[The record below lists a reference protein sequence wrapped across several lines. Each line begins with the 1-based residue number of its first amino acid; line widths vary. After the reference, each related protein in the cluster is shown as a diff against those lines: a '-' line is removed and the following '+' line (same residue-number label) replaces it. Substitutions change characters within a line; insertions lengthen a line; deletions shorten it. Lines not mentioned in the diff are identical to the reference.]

1 MRWLLEMAFLL
12 IGFALLGQPDAR
24 AEEKVPVVA
33 TFSIVADLTQKI
45 GGDAIALTTLVGPN
59 EDAHAFEPTADA
71 QRAVAGAQLVVANGL
86 GFEPWLGRLVDA
98 TAYKGELVIA
108 TTGIEPL
115 ASMEA
120 PKDGHSD
127 GDDADTDHDHGA
139 ADPHA
144 FQDPKLVL
152 TYIDNIA
159 AGLAKVAPEHAAEF
173 LANAEALKASFRAL
187 NSELMA
193 SLGALPEEKKHILTS
208 HDAFQYFGHA
218 YGIDFIGVQGVS
230 TESEPS
236 AQDLKQIVEQ
246 MKSGHIKA
254 VFIENMNDPRFVESL
269 AGDTDIIVGGDLYSD
284 ALSAADGPAGDLL
297 SLYRHNQ
304 QELLKALR

>member
-1 MRWLLEMAFLL
+1 MMRRLLGMAFMLVGFVLL
-12 IGFALLGQPDAR
+12 CQPAAR
-24 AEEKVPVVA
+24 AADKVAVVA
-33 TFSIVADLTQKI
+33 TFSILADLTQKI
-45 GGDAIALTTLVGPN
+45 GGDAIALTTLVGAN

-71 QRAVAGAQLVVANGL
+71 QRAVAGAQLLVANGL
-86 GFEPWLGRLVDA
+86 GFEPWLERLIDA
-98 TAYKGELVIA
+98 AAFKGNLVIA

-115 ASMEA
+115 ASTEESEE
-120 PKDGHSD
+120 GHAND
-127 GDDADTDHDHGA
+127 EDHDPGHGA

-144 FQDPKLVL
+144 FQDPRLVL

-159 AGLAKVAPEHAAEF
+159 AGLAKVAPEHAADF
-173 LANAEALKASFRAL
+173 QSNAEALRAQFRTL
-187 NSELMA
+187 NSELTA
-193 SLGALPEEKKHILTS
+193 SLGALPAEKKRILTS

-246 MKSGHIKA
+246 IKSGHIKA

-269 AGDTDIIVGGDLYSD
+269 AGDTGVTIGGDLYSD
-284 ALSAADGPAGDLL
+284 ALSAADGPASDLI

-304 QELLKALR
+304 QELLRALK